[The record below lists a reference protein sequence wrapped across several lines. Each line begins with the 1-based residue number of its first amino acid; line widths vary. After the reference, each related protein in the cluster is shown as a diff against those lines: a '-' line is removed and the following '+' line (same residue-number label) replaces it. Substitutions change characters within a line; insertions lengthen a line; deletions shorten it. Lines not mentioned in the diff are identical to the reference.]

1 MDNKMDNNYIL
12 VLTVQECGE
21 EKDSLV
27 MASLDVN
34 KLIKKLNYYIADK
47 EKFFLDVWDEIDY
60 GYDINDIDNWEFVEA
75 TEMPDARANT
85 ILGIKASFDY
95 EMKLYAF
102 PINNDDPRH
111 IDFEASGKFAKEIK
125 AEILW

>member
-1 MDNKMDNNYIL
+1 MDNNYIL

-34 KLIKKLNYYIADK
+34 KIIEKLNYYITNK

-60 GYDINDIDNWEFVEA
+60 GYDMNDIDDWEFVEA
-75 TEMPDARANT
+75 TKMPDARANT
-85 ILGIKASFDY
+85 ILGIKAAFDY

-102 PINNDDPRH
+102 PINSDDPRY
-111 IDFEASGKFAKEIK
+111 IDFESSEKFAKEIK
-125 AEILW
+125 TKILC

>member
-1 MDNKMDNNYIL
+1 MDNNYIL

-34 KLIKKLNYYIADK
+34 KIIKKLNYYITNK
-47 EKFFLDVWDEIDY
+47 ENFFLDIWDEIDY
-60 GYDINDIDNWEFVEA
+60 GYDMNDIDDWKFVKA

-85 ILGIKASFDY
+85 ILGIKAAFDY

-102 PINNDDPRH
+102 PINNDDPRY
-111 IDFEASGKFAKEIK
+111 IDFEASEKFAEEIK
-125 AEILW
+125 TEILC

>member
-1 MDNKMDNNYIL
+1 MDNNYIL
-12 VLTVQECGE
+12 VLTVQKCGE

-85 ILGIKASFDY
+85 ILGIKAAFDY

-102 PINNDDPRH
+102 PISNDDPRH

>member
-1 MDNKMDNNYIL
+1 MDNNDIL

-27 MASLDVN
+27 MAS
-34 KLIKKLNYYIADK
+34 
-47 EKFFLDVWDEIDY
+47 DY
-60 GYDINDIDNWEFVEA
+60 GYDINDIDDWEFVEA
-75 TEMPDARANT
+75 TKMPDARANT
-85 ILGIKASFDY
+85 ILGIKAAFDY

-111 IDFEASGKFAKEIK
+111 IDFEASGKFAEEIK
-125 AEILW
+125 AKILC

>member
-1 MDNKMDNNYIL
+1 MDNNYIL

-21 EKDSLV
+21 EKNSLV
-27 MASLDVN
+27 MASLNVN
-34 KLIKKLNYYIADK
+34 KFIEKLNYYITNK
-47 EKFFLDVWDEIDY
+47 EKFFIDVWDEIDY
-60 GYDINDIDNWEFVEA
+60 GYDMNDIDEWEFVKA

-85 ILGIKASFDY
+85 ILGIKAAFDY

-111 IDFEASGKFAKEIK
+111 IDFEASEKFAEEIK
-125 AEILW
+125 TEILC

>member
-1 MDNKMDNNYIL
+1 MDNNYIL

-34 KLIKKLNYYIADK
+34 KIIEKLNYYITNK

-60 GYDINDIDNWEFVEA
+60 GYDMNDIDDWEFVEA
-75 TEMPDARANT
+75 TKMPDARANT
-85 ILGIKASFDY
+85 ILGIKAAFDY

-111 IDFEASGKFAKEIK
+111 IDFEASGKFAEEIK
-125 AEILW
+125 AEILC

>member
-1 MDNKMDNNYIL
+1 MDNNYIL

-60 GYDINDIDNWEFVEA
+60 GYDINDIDDWEFVEA
-75 TEMPDARANT
+75 TKMPDARANT
-85 ILGIKASFDY
+85 ILGIKAAFDY

-111 IDFEASGKFAKEIK
+111 IDFEASGKFAEEIK
-125 AEILW
+125 AKILC